1 MVAITEDDIRSLA
14 SFKGEDAPVTSVYL
28 DVDGG
33 RHVRFQDVVRSAELL
48 LKEALH
54 KHDGHPSVTADL
66 QRVQELVRGGIDRS
80 RTRGLAVFSCSAH
93 DFWRVVELPVAV
105 RDQVVVNHTPY
116 VRQLEVVVD
125 EYERFGLL
133 LADRKRARV
142 FVYELGEVIESTEL
156 LDALGRGD
164 DEGDHSVRRERVK
177 DHEDALVHQHLRHAA
192 DAAFRVF
199 QDRGFERLIIGAPE
213 EIANELRSMLHPYL
227 QERVEAHCNNISVGA
242 SVEEIR
248 AAALAVEA
256 EVERRKEAELV
267 ARLRD
272 AAGAGRRG
280 VLGIEATLRALV
292 ERRVDT
298 LVVSHG
304 YTHPGWRCP
313 SCDHVCAK
321 AGVGHVC
328 PVCEAVMHAVDDV
341 VEEAVEDA
349 LNQSCEVEICV
360 GNADLD
366 VLGSI
371 GAILR
376 Y

>member
-1 MVAITEDDIRSLA
+1 VVAITEDDIRSLA

-33 RHVRFQDVVRSAELL
+33 RHVRFQDVIRSAELM
-48 LKEALH
+48 LKDVLQ
-54 KHDGHPSVTADL
+54 KHDGHPSVAADI

-80 RTRGLAVFSCSAH
+80 KTRGLAVFSCSAH
-93 DFWRVVELPVAV
+93 DFWQVVELPVSV

-133 LADRKRARV
+133 LADKQRARV

-156 LDALGRGD
+156 LDPLPRGD
-164 DEGDHSVRRERVK
+164 DEGDHSVRRDQLENHTSNV
-177 DHEDALVHQHLRHAA
+177 VHQHLRHAA

-199 QDRGFERLIIGAPE
+199 QDRGFERLIIAAPE
-213 EIANELRSMLHPYL
+213 EIAGELRSMLHPYL
-227 QERVEAHCNNISVGA
+227 QERVEAHCHNISVGA

-248 AAALAVEA
+248 AAAHAVEA

-267 ARLRD
+267 SRLRD
-272 AAGAGRRG
+272 AVGANRRG
-280 VLGIEATLRALV
+280 VGGLEATLKALV
-292 ERRVDT
+292 ERRVEV

-313 SCDHVCAK
+313 SCDHVCVK
-321 AGVGHVC
+321 AGVGRAC
-328 PVCEAVMHAVDDV
+328 PVCEVEMHAVDDV

-366 VLGSI
+366 VLGGI